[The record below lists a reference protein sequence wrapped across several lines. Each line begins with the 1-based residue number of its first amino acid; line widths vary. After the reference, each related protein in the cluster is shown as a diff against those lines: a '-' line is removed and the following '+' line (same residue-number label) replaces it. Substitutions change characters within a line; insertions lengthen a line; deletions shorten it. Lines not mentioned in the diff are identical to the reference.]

1 MRAHKPPATIS
12 SQLTSRFHCND
23 LVPII
28 SQVSIQRSCPRGLAA
43 WFAAIGGC
51 QVSLQPY
58 RHPYAGEG
66 PNSHFWNSNF
76 PKRLSGPSGGLGVTT
91 TISSQ
96 TTCRS
101 QPGRRHSEVFN
112 KIKHFKWSRPWALM
126 GYSVGSHGLLCLEFR
141 SSQTASR
148 SQRAP
153 RSRSEFVV
161 FRTRVQS
168 AAG

>member
-1 MRAHKPPATIS
+1 MDKVLLFDHIWARWPAATLEL
-12 SQLTSRFHCND
+12 SQPARKARQ
-23 LVPII
+23 PA
-28 SQVSIQRSCPRGLAA
+28 SQPAR
-43 WFAAIGGC
+43 
-51 QVSLQPY
+51 QPAS
-58 RHPYAGEG
+58 HPYAGEG

>member
-1 MRAHKPPATIS
+1 MDKVLLFDHIWARLPAVTLEL
-12 SQLTSRFHCND
+12 SQPARKARQ
-23 LVPII
+23 PA
-28 SQVSIQRSCPRGLAA
+28 SQPAR
-43 WFAAIGGC
+43 
-51 QVSLQPY
+51 QPAS
-58 RHPYAGEG
+58 HPYAGEG
-66 PNSHFWNSNF
+66 SNSHFWNSNF

-101 QPGRRHSEVFN
+101 QPGRRHPEVFN
-112 KIKHFKWSRPWALM
+112 KIRHFKWSRPWALM